1 MPIDMNVLGVFP
13 GKMCWD
19 RRKNHSSGQ
28 KKNRRPFFAL
38 LLTFGV
44 GKGRSIYRYLIFL
57 KF

>member
-28 KKNRRPFFAL
+28 KKTEGIFIAL
-38 LLTFGV
+38 LHLVSAKAGQF
-44 GKGRSIYRYLIFL
+44 IDI
-57 KF
+57 